1 MYVQGICFSEACGKN
16 VIVCVCACILVVKL
30 NWRWT
35 GLVKE
40 IDVDRSNS
48 LSILEAEKVSY
59 LCARMEAAKSLK

>member
-1 MYVQGICFSEACGKN
+1 M
-16 VIVCVCACILVVKL
+16 IVCVCARAFLVVKL

-48 LSILEAEKVSY
+48 LSVLEAEKVSY